1 MLDGRKNMTGKD
13 IYTVRELARVY
24 MEMASSEKQQKMNK
38 RMRDTNDL
46 KLVRPPVLLDEIP
59 WYQMDIDGELTC
71 VCEDKRAR
79 AVEYSLRRS
88 IYRWKYIKADTLF
101 EPFYRV
107 TMAYDS
113 SGIGI
118 SQKEEILRTD
128 DKNNIVSHSYEDI
141 LKEEEALEQ
150 IKIPTFTA
158 RPDKDA
164 ENMEFYTQ
172 LLGDAMP
179 VKLCGRGYLYHAPWD
194 IIARLRGVEPILF
207 DLYDRPEYLHAIR
220 ERFHDIAVAE
230 LDFVEKHLKVDG
242 SGPNLHCT
250 PSYISGLAEE
260 GWKSTWFRGMA
271 QCFGDISPDMH
282 KEFDIDYSARLS
294 ERFAYSYYGCCEPL
308 DKKLDVLGSIKNLRK
323 VGVSPWANEDVM
335 AERLGGSYVYSR
347 KPNPANVAIRTDTD
361 VIRRETEKTVKL
373 AVKHGCPLELVLKDI
388 STVSHRPQNLIDW
401 ANTVSDVLD
410 EYYGD

>member
-1 MLDGRKNMTGKD
+1 MTEKD

-128 DKNNIVSHSYEDI
+128 DKNNIVSHSY
-141 LKEEEALEQ
+141 
-150 IKIPTFTA
+150 
-158 RPDKDA
+158 
-164 ENMEFYTQ
+164 
-172 LLGDAMP
+172 
-179 VKLCGRGYLYHAPWD
+179 
-194 IIARLRGVEPILF
+194 
-207 DLYDRPEYLHAIR
+207 
-220 ERFHDIAVAE
+220 
-230 LDFVEKHLKVDG
+230 
-242 SGPNLHCT
+242 
-250 PSYISGLAEE
+250 
-260 GWKSTWFRGMA
+260 
-271 QCFGDISPDMH
+271 
-282 KEFDIDYSARLS
+282 
-294 ERFAYSYYGCCEPL
+294 
-308 DKKLDVLGSIKNLRK
+308 
-323 VGVSPWANEDVM
+323 
-335 AERLGGSYVYSR
+335 
-347 KPNPANVAIRTDTD
+347 
-361 VIRRETEKTVKL
+361 
-373 AVKHGCPLELVLKDI
+373 
-388 STVSHRPQNLIDW
+388 
-401 ANTVSDVLD
+401 
-410 EYYGD
+410 